1 MCTLWSRHACSP
13 HNQTLNQSWSP
24 QPCNGDNSNI
34 DNGNSNDNPRH
45 QYIMA
50 MMAMATWVKSPCLTR
65 WRGPPESPLELELD
79 RGCDIK
85 REGLFVW
92 MANGYL
98 LLLVIVGFFCS
109 YNLILL
115 VVYLASGPSVQSR
128 YAQNLIGRFERNK
141 KVDVSPFL
149 WQQLDIVRR
158 MSSCRW
164 WLHQPASEILKIHG

>member
-65 WRGPPESPLELELD
+65 WRGPPESPLELD

-98 LLLVIVGFFCS
+98 LLLVIVVFFAATIWYYWLSTLQVDRPFSPDMHRIWSEDLKETKRSMCHLFCDNS
-109 YNLILL
+109 WILWGACQVVDGGYTNLR
-115 VVYLASGPSVQSR
+115 VKY
-128 YAQNLIGRFERNK
+128 
-141 KVDVSPFL
+141 
-149 WQQLDIVRR
+149 
-158 MSSCRW
+158 
-164 WLHQPASEILKIHG
+164 